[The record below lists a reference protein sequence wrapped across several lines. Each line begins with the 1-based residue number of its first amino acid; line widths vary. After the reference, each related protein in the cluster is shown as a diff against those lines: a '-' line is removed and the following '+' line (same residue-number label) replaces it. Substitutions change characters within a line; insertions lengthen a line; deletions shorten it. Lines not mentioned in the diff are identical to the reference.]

1 MCMVEWDNELLTT
14 SDVITGFHYMA
25 LEPMNVNVDIPKT
38 SSSEYRKG
46 ILQQKARLSGIGAI
60 CTATLPS
67 LKSYY

>member
-1 MCMVEWDNELLTT
+1 MVKRQNQFATT

-46 ILQQKARLSGIGAI
+46 ILQQKAKLSGIAAI

-67 LKSYY
+67 LN